1 MIERKLKINLTDA
14 IELLQGTIWKFF
26 EVLDQEWIRIEF
38 KRDGELNVIE
48 IPNQS
53 GVVNKLKKEGFIQQ
67 TKRRVFG

>member
-1 MIERKLKINLTDA
+1 VIERKLKINLTDA